1 VRVALD
7 QLLLR
12 AGGQMAPVAVPSWV
26 AGLRAGRPT
35 RIMTYGTSLTAG
47 GAWVDQLAAAL
58 HDEFGDAAEVVN
70 VGAGA
75 MWSQWGVENLSERVL
90 SQSPD
95 VVFIEFAMNDAF
107 LPYDTSTEACR
118 VNLCYMLDR
127 VKAALPRCECV
138 LQCMNVCVDEHS
150 ELRPNLAAYYQVY
163 RAVAAER
170 RLTLIDNEP
179 LWAVRRSRNELPAGT
194 ATIQQPCASVLPAAV
209 CRDSCQD
216 AGSSAYPRPCSL
228 VAYVTHPD
236 TVV

>member
-1 VRVALD
+1 
-7 QLLLR
+7 
-12 AGGQMAPVAVPSWV
+12 MAPVAVPSWV